1 MDTER
6 SDKMKTYDVI
16 VIGAGNGGLAA
27 AASCAKAGYSTLLLE
42 RHNIPGGSATS
53 FVRGRFEFE
62 PSLHELAGDSADG
75 DTGTAQQIF
84 KRFDADV
91 KWYHHDSTFRLIVPA
106 KEGDK
111 DTFVNENGVNVSLD
125 VRMPVGF
132 EEFSRKLD
140 EVVPG
145 SYESS
150 MKAFDLSTRMFKA
163 LSALEKPTELVGSL
177 KDFPDILR
185 MGGHTITE
193 VLDALKMPKKAQDI
207 FNTYWCYLGV
217 PASQMDF
224 LYYMAMLHSYVRK
237 GTTIPHLR
245 SHEMSL
251 AFDKAIRDKGGEI
264 WYSSE
269 VTKVI
274 MKDGKPVG
282 VVVNGNKEVYAK
294 RFICNSAPV
303 TVWKDLFDEKDIPE
317 KQIQMTNARKTA
329 VSLTTVYLGMNIP
342 KEKLGIKDYSVFI
355 APTSDSDEQFALV
368 DKYFSGYCII
378 NCLNEIIPDCTPEGT
393 CQLFLTG
400 MTKGDVMQGIE
411 PKDYK
416 KFKTK
421 VANDMIETCEKA
433 LNISIKPYIEEIEI
447 GLPPTFARY
456 LNTPLGTPYGYRL
469 EKWDSMLPRTIQFI
483 ADQPFDNFIFC
494 GASQERGDGYACS
507 YYSGE
512 KAADLTIKALK
523 KEGK

>member
-1 MDTER
+1 
-6 SDKMKTYDVI
+6 MKTYDVI

-27 AASCAKAGYSTLLLE
+27 AASCAKEGLSTLLLE

-62 PSLHELAGDSADG
+62 PSLHELAGDSSDG
-75 DTGTAQQIF
+75 DGGSAQKIF
-84 KRFDADV
+84 QRYNADV
-91 KWYHHDSTFRLIVPA
+91 NWFHHDSTFRLVVPA
-106 KEGDK
+106 QPGDK
-111 DTFVNENGVNVSLD
+111 DTFVNENGVEVSVD

-145 SYESS
+145 SYTSS

-163 LSALEKPTELVGSL
+163 LDSLENPADLVGCL

-185 MGGHTITE
+185 MGASTITE
-193 VLDALKMPKKAQDI
+193 VLDALGMPKKAQDI

-217 PASQMDF
+217 PAGQMDF
-224 LYYMAMLHSYVRK
+224 LYYMAMLHSYIRK

-251 AFDKAIRDKGGEI
+251 AMDKAIRDKGGEI
-264 WYSSE
+264 WYNSE
-269 VTKVI
+269 VTKFIV
-274 MKDGKPVG
+274 KNGKPVG
-282 VVVNGNKEVYAK
+282 VVINGNKEVYAK
-294 RFICNSAPV
+294 RFICNSSPV
-303 TVWKDLFDEKDIPE
+303 TVWKDLFDRKDIPD
-317 KQIQMTNARKTA
+317 KQIQMVNSRKVAT
-329 VSLTTVYLGMNIP
+329 SLTTVYLGMNVT
-342 KEKLGIKDYSVFI
+342 KEQLGIKDYSVFI

-400 MTKGDVMQGIE
+400 MTKGDVMKGIE

-416 KFKTK
+416 KFKTA
-421 VANDMIETCEKA
+421 VAKDMIETCEKA
-433 LNISIKPYIEEIEI
+433 LNMSITPYIEEIEI

-469 EKWDSMLPRTIQFI
+469 EKWDSMLPRTIQFM
-483 ADQPFDNFIFC
+483 ADQPFDNFVFC
-494 GASQERGDGYACS
+494 GASQERGDGYACA

-512 KAADLTIKALK
+512 KAADITIKALK